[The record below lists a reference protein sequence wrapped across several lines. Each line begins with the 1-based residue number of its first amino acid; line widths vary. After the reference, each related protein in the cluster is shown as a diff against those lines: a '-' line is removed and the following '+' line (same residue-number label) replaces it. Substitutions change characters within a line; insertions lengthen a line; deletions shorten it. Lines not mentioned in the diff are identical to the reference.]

1 MGSLQMYQI
10 FIHLNGDGEGRGVRC
25 TGDIWRHAE
34 CIHTFEERFV
44 YYHYPNMSI
53 LKTEK
58 QTTDFIIFMSF
69 KLLGNLINYVF
80 KALRKRD
87 AKANCIKGQI
97 M

>member
-10 FIHLNGDGEGRGVRC
+10 FIHLNGDGEGRGARC

-69 KLLGNLINYVF
+69 KVLGNLINYVF
-80 KALRKRD
+80 KALRREMPRQTVS
-87 AKANCIKGQI
+87 KGR
-97 M
+97 